1 VKVRGQ
7 HIQVKRLEYGFSCAA
22 LAKKVGWTEEYL
34 KAVEGETVHTEK
46 NLDWVLHALDELA
59 EAEFSDV

>member
-1 VKVRGQ
+1 VKARGRD
-7 HIQVKRLEYGFSCAA
+7 IRAKRLEYGLSCAA

-34 KAVEGETVHTEK
+34 KTVEAETVHTEK

-59 EAEFSDV
+59 EESF